1 MGYFFPLS
9 SDTRSAV
16 FLRTGAAQPGRGR
29 CVDSLSLL
37 MEKAHNVSS
46 VHRLTLEASQRRTKL
61 SQSSCPPWVSG
72 LSSGFI
78 KLLRKGT
85 HRGRL
90 SRKSCGGLAQ
100 CPPAVTA
107 EKVSIVPCLC
117 QRVWGYLWG
126 PWSRSG
132 RWSRLK
138 GTDWGHLEELH
149 TVVRSPRRPGVGTQQ
164 PAGLHLL
171 PARLALSHWG

>member
-1 MGYFFPLS
+1 MGFFFPLS

-37 MEKAHNVSS
+37 MEKVHNVSS

-85 HRGRL
+85 HQGRL
-90 SRKSCGGLAQ
+90 SHISCGGLARS
-100 CPPAVTA
+100 PPAVTA
-107 EKVSIVPCLC
+107 EKVTIVRCVC
-117 QRVWGYLWG
+117 VSACVRTVEQVWEEV
-126 PWSRSG
+126 RAK
-132 RWSRLK
+132 RHRQ
-138 GTDWGHLEELH
+138 GHLDETLGGNFTPWLE
-149 TVVRSPRRPGVGTQQ
+149 
-164 PAGLHLL
+164 A
-171 PARLALSHWG
+171 

>member
-1 MGYFFPLS
+1 MLLYNWKIAKNGEPLTSMHNLQQHTHSHRYTHLTLVWKRYRNCFNTTNNAYFWHLSSSSGKKEKHLRPKWVFFPPFFFPLS

-37 MEKAHNVSS
+37 MEKKVHNVSS

-78 KLLRKGT
+78 KLLHEGT
-85 HRGRL
+85 HQGRL
-90 SRKSCGGLAQ
+90 SHVSCGGLARG
-100 CPPAVTA
+100 PPAVA
-107 EKVSIVPCLC
+107 S
-117 QRVWGYLWG
+117 
-126 PWSRSG
+126 
-132 RWSRLK
+132 
-138 GTDWGHLEELH
+138 
-149 TVVRSPRRPGVGTQQ
+149 
-164 PAGLHLL
+164 
-171 PARLALSHWG
+171 